1 MPVYLFE
8 FIPSLFPTCDG
19 RESSESFLY
28 FGQAI
33 GVEQVRQKQHLYNG
47 STSMWD
53 LGWDGAF

>member
-47 STSMWD
+47 STSM
-53 LGWDGAF
+53 